1 MIKGECIQ
9 SLVGH
14 SGWINCL
21 ELTSKGYLISV
32 SADEEIRVWNLNE
45 EKCILMFD
53 DHMDSV
59 NWCRINA
66 YDQLITVSK
75 DKTLKIWDLD

>member
-1 MIKGECIQ
+1 
-9 SLVGH
+9 
-14 SGWINCL
+14 
-21 ELTSKGYLISV
+21 
-32 SADEEIRVWNLNE
+32 
-45 EKCILMFD
+45 MFD

-75 DKTLKIWDLD
+75 DKTLKIWDLDWAQCIETIQMDKGFNRIEILNPNKI